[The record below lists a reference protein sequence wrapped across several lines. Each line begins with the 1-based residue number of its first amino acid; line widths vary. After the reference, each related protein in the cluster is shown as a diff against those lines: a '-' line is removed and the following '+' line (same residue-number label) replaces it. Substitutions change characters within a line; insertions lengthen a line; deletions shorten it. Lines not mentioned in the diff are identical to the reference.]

1 MERLKNIL
9 SFAGGVAGLLAF
21 MFGVNLLVD
30 CWGLAFVVGAYVAMF
45 LALLAGFVIFDA
57 GLGPRPPSQPA
68 RAGEPAWPGQPK
80 I

>member
-21 MFGVNLLVD
+21 MFGVNLLMD
-30 CWGLAFVVGAYVAMF
+30 RWGLAFVVGAYVAMF
-45 LALLAGFVIFDA
+45 LALLAGFVIFGA
-57 GLGPRPPSQPA
+57 GLGRRPP
-68 RAGEPAWPGQPK
+68 GEAAWAGQPK